1 MTRLETDPSHCSTE
15 SPDEVVRRLGGDA
28 SDGLDEA
35 EARKRLAE
43 GGGNVIDVQEGFSP
57 LKALAHQLIDPLVIL
72 LAVASG
78 LAALLGEVLDAVMIS
93 IVVALNVGLS
103 FFQEWRA

>member
-1 MTRLETDPSHCSTE
+1 
-15 SPDEVVRRLGGDA
+15 
-28 SDGLDEA
+28 
-35 EARKRLAE
+35 
-43 GGGNVIDVQEGFSP
+43 
-57 LKALAHQLIDPLVIL
+57 LVIL

-103 FFQEWRA
+103 FFQEWRAERALAAIAGLMTPHSTVIRSGRRQRISVRWSWLPAIWSRSDAATARPPI